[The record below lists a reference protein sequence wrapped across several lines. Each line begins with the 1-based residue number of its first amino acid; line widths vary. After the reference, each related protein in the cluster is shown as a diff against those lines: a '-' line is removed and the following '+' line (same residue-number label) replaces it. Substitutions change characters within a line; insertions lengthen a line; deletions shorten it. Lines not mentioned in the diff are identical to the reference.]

1 MTIKNEDIN
10 LYFLQPLNLKLIHT
24 VVGLPVLQQITYI
37 LITKVNAYPVMLSTI
52 GKSIWN
58 SFTSGNI
65 GQLTLH

>member
-10 LYFLQPLNLKLIHT
+10 LYFLQPLNLKLILS

-52 GKSIWN
+52 GKSI
-58 SFTSGNI
+58 
-65 GQLTLH
+65 

>member
-52 GKSIWN
+52 GQSI
-58 SFTSGNI
+58 
-65 GQLTLH
+65 